1 MSTPS
6 RTAPPTSP
14 WREMIAKED
23 WWAIWIGLGLVIAAV
38 IAFTQGVSFKWLAVT
53 PQKWSTLSDIGAQL
67 AANATRYLALFVLWT
82 VLFGIAIKAMG
93 MRLGEFVGAFVF
105 VFVVSALIYISGAW
119 DQASK
124 YNLEPPLVA
133 LVLGLLISNI
143 FGIPAWLRT
152 GLRVEFFIKT
162 GIVLL
167 GAQLPFTLIVWAGP
181 VAIVQAAII
190 SLATFG
196 VIYFTAVKLGLD
208 KRFAAVLGT
217 GGAVCGVSASI
228 AVAGAV
234 NAKKEDAPI
243 AITLVILWAIVMIFA
258 LPLIGKALG
267 LSTGVAG
274 AWIGTSEFADAAGFA
289 AAQTYSGYAGQ
300 PGIAGTPDASIQA
313 FTLMKV
319 IGRDMWIGVW
329 ALVLSIIA
337 TTRWENTGV
346 NSRANAGEIWRRF
359 PKFVLG
365 FFIASAII
373 TLLAQGYSY
382 DQYKKV
388 LTPDLVA
395 PLVGLRTWAFT
406 FCFLSIGLSTRIREL
421 VAAGRKPFIA
431 FTAGVAVNVILG
443 FILSSMVFA
452 SFWEKLGQPLP

>member
-1 MSTPS
+1 MSTPTK
-6 RTAPPTSP
+6 TAPSA

-23 WWAIWIGLGLVIAAV
+23 WWAIWIGLGLVVAAV
-38 IAFTQGVSFKWLAVT
+38 IAYKFGVSFKWIAVT
-53 PQKWSTLSDIGAQL
+53 PQKWATLGDLATQL
-67 AANATRYLALFVLWT
+67 QANGVRFVALFVLWT
-82 VLFGIAIKAMG
+82 VLFGIAVKAMG
-93 MRLGEFVGAFVF
+93 LKLGEFVGAFLI
-105 VFVVSALIYISGAW
+105 VFVVSAIIYFIGAW
-119 DQASK
+119 DQANK

-133 LVLGLLISNI
+133 LVIGLLVSNI
-143 FGIPAWLRT
+143 FGIPNWLRT

-196 VIYFTAVKLGLD
+196 TIYFIAVKLGLD

-217 GGAVCGVSASI
+217 GGAVCGVSAAI

-234 NAKKEDAPI
+234 GAKKEDAPI

-258 LPLIGKALG
+258 LPLIARALG

-289 AAQTYSGYAGQ
+289 AAQTYSSYAGQ
-300 PGIAGTPDASIQA
+300 PGIAGTPEASVQA

-359 PKFVLG
+359 PKFVIG
-365 FFIASAII
+365 FLIASAII
-373 TLLAQGYSY
+373 TVLAEGYSY
-382 DQYKKV
+382 ADFKKTI
-388 LTPDLVA
+388 TPDLVA
-395 PLVGLRTWAFT
+395 PLIGLRTWAFT
-406 FCFLSIGLSTRIREL
+406 FCFLSIGLSTRLRDL
-421 VAAGRKPFIA
+421 VGAGSRPFVA
-431 FTAGVAVNVILG
+431 FTGGVAVNVVLG
-443 FILSSMVFA
+443 FILSSIVFA
-452 SFWEKLGQPLP
+452 GFWEKLGQPTP

>member
-1 MSTPS
+1 MSTPTNPARS
-6 RTAPPTSP
+6 A
-14 WREMIAKED
+14 WRELIAKED

-38 IAFTQGVSFKWLAVT
+38 IAYSQGMSFKWIAVT
-53 PQKWSTLSDIGAQL
+53 PQKWSTLADLATQL
-67 AANATRYLALFVLWT
+67 QANGVRFAALFVLWA
-82 VLFGIAIKAMG
+82 VLFGIAVKTMG
-93 MRLGEFVGAFVF
+93 LKLGEFLGAFLI
-105 VFVVSALIYISGAW
+105 VFVVSAIIYFIGVW

-133 LVLGLLISNI
+133 LVLGLLVSNL
-143 FGIPAWLRT
+143 FGIPDWLRT

-190 SLATFG
+190 SLVTFG
-196 VIYFTAVKLGLD
+196 TIYFVAVKLGLD
-208 KRFAAVLGT
+208 RRFAAVLGT
-217 GGAVCGVSASI
+217 GGAVCGVSGAI

-234 NAKKEDAPI
+234 GAKKEDAPI

-258 LPLIGKALG
+258 LPLVARSLG
-267 LSTGVAG
+267 LATGVAG

-300 PGIAGTPDASIQA
+300 PGIAGTPEASVQA

-346 NSRANAGEIWRRF
+346 SSRANAGEIWRRF
-359 PKFVLG
+359 PKFVVG
-365 FFIASAII
+365 FLIASAII
-373 TLLAQGYSY
+373 TFVSQGYSY
-382 DQYKKV
+382 DQFKKT
-388 LTPDLVA
+388 LTPDLIA
-395 PLVGLRTWAFT
+395 PLIGLRTWAFT
-406 FCFLSIGLSTRIREL
+406 FCFLSIGLSTRLREL
-421 VAAGRKPFIA
+421 ISAGARPFVA
-431 FTAGVAVNVILG
+431 FTSGVVVNVILG
-443 FILSSMVFA
+443 FILSTMVFA
-452 SFWEKLGQPLP
+452 SFWEKLGQAAP